1 MYFEKL
7 ISVLASTDEKRA
19 WDVRPLLWDQP
30 EGPTQISAKGAPE
43 ELKLRWRWVFNQK
56 HFSQPLSLNQLNFFR
71 FGRQLNSISVGYLA

>member
-43 ELKLRWRWVFNQK
+43 KLKLRWRWVFFIKNT
-56 HFSQPLSLNQLNFFR
+56 SLSLNQLNFFR
-71 FGRQLNSISVGYLA
+71 FGR